1 MELLLFLIGEKYF
14 CLPLSSVKR
23 IVPISPVYP
32 YSGQNSDPFYGIDGE
47 VFPYV
52 SLWDL
57 LDIKSKYFEYEELK
71 SFLEIRR
78 KDHLEWIAEL
88 EYSVRNHGTFS
99 KARNPRE
106 CAFGK
111 WYYAYTPRHK
121 RLHLLLSCF
130 ERPHAAIHELAD
142 KLLNMAE
149 TGRVDEALSALNQA
163 KQGTLMELLNIFDS
177 TIELVVDLQRR
188 LVLLAK
194 HDANYLAIGI
204 DEVSDIV
211 KVKASMR
218 RDNPITRSEHF
229 SEFVS
234 FENGQAVPIINL
246 ASLANNAPGLT
257 GKSDNPVI

>member
-23 IVPISPVYP
+23 VVPISPDYP
-32 YSGQNSDPFYGIDGE
+32 YSGQASGPYYGIDGE

-78 KDHLEWIAEL
+78 KDHLDWIAEL

-130 ERPHAAIHELAD
+130 ERPHAVIHELAD
-142 KLLNMAE
+142 KLLNLAE

-163 KQGTLMELLNIFDS
+163 KNTTLMELLNIFDS

-188 LVLLAK
+188 LILLAE
-194 HDANYLAIGI
+194 HDANHVAIGI
-204 DEVSDIV
+204 DAVTDIV

-218 RDNPITRSEHF
+218 CQNPIATSEHF

-234 FENGQAVPIINL
+234 FDNGQAVPIINL
-246 ASLANNAPGLT
+246 ARLVGHPPDLT
-257 GKSDNPVI
+257 EKSATSAV